1 MRPHDIK
8 CRLCGHR
15 YNDPEGCE
23 VCVLAKKNIIW
34 PESDLPLLES
44 LAAQGIRLIEQN
56 MNRLEEDMAAG
67 TGSFPFEKHI
77 RMACDLN
84 RALTAILGE
93 ARKLEDKA
101 AREVS
106 NKSLAEKAEMM
117 LDWLVHE
124 LPQEHQERFLESAIK
139 ALQEKNTLLIGATD
153 DD

>member
-1 MRPHDIK
+1 
-8 CRLCGHR
+8 
-15 YNDPEGCE
+15 
-23 VCVLAKKNIIW
+23 VCVPAKKNIIW

-44 LAAQGIRLIEQN
+44 LAAQGIRLIEVN
-56 MNRLEEDMAAG
+56 MNRLEKDMAEG

-106 NKSLAEKAEMM
+106 NKSLAEKSEML
-117 LDWLVHE
+117 LDFVVHE
-124 LPQEHQERFLESAIK
+124 LPQEHQERFLAACIEQ
-139 ALQEKNTLLIGATD
+139 LQAKTQLLEAPD
-153 DD
+153 DEPG